1 MLQSIPIRGTVRPS
15 IDLSIC
21 PFCLLIYPLREVFQS
36 TFCLVSWPANDVL
49 RVLIRFP
56 RLPLRSPRVPIQSFG
71 VFMKSHRVPWTF
83 LKQLF
88 GQDVPLRNQ
97 LVHLG
102 GHFGCQKVT
111 LGTAKITSSTWYIAW
126 APFEVARGLSE
137 IPQGGWGFFPTLA
150 CSEDKVMKIRHAR
163 IFFYSSGFM
172 QYLSFARVDF
182 VQILMEW

>member
-1 MLQSIPIRGTVRPS
+1 M
-15 IDLSIC
+15 
-21 PFCLLIYPLREVFQS
+21 FQS
-36 TFCLVSWPANDVL
+36 TFCRVSWPANDVL
-49 RVLIRFP
+49 RVPIRFP

-88 GQDVPLRNQ
+88 GQDVPLKNQ

-111 LGTAKITSSTWYIAW
+111 LATAKITLSTWYIAW

-137 IPQGGWGFFPTLA
+137 IPQGGWGFFLTLA
-150 CSEDKVMKIRHAR
+150 CSENKVMKNRHAR
-163 IFFYSSGFM
+163 IFLLFRFYAISQLCTGRFCSNFDGMITTSNLQNSGENRIF
-172 QYLSFARVDF
+172 LSRIV
-182 VQILMEW
+182 

>member
-1 MLQSIPIRGTVRPS
+1 M
-15 IDLSIC
+15 
-21 PFCLLIYPLREVFQS
+21 
-36 TFCLVSWPANDVL
+36 SWPANDVL

-88 GQDVPLRNQ
+88 GQDVPLINQ

-102 GHFGCQKVT
+102 GHFECQTVT
-111 LGTAKITSSTWYIAW
+111 LGTAKITSSTCYVAW

-137 IPQGGWGFFPTLA
+137 IP
-150 CSEDKVMKIRHAR
+150 
-163 IFFYSSGFM
+163 
-172 QYLSFARVDF
+172 
-182 VQILMEW
+182 